1 MDKPE
6 ITLRPSQWLN
16 TGWIMFG
23 LAGIPFILPPII
35 ALYKMI
41 ETYCHRYDF
50 YETHILE
57 SKGVFNV
64 LRNEVHYYRVK
75 SIQVEEPLLYRL
87 VGLTTVHI
95 KTSDQF
101 NKEFILKAIPV
112 GKSLVQDLR
121 NVVKAERKMH
131 NVREFDMYEL

>member
-1 MDKPE
+1 MDEPE

-23 LAGIPFILPPII
+23 LVGIPFILPPLI
-35 ALYKMI
+35 ALFKML
-41 ETYCHRYDF
+41 ELYCHRYDF

-57 SKGVFNV
+57 SKGIFSVT
-64 LRNEVHYYRVK
+64 RNEVHYFRIK
-75 SIQVEEPLLYRL
+75 SIQVEEPFLYRL
-87 VGLTTVHI
+87 VNLTTVHI

-101 NKEFILKAIPV
+101 NKEFVLKAIPV

-131 NVREFDMYEL
+131 NVREFDMYDL

>member
-23 LAGIPFILPPII
+23 LVGIPFILPPII